1 MNKMNKIKHN
11 PMRNILGISLAV
23 VLAVAASSCDREKF
37 TYDLGI
43 ETPSGK
49 TGTLDLSTFGAIPN
63 NDTQVIEK
71 APVSRA
77 VDTGDF
83 TVQIYPSQGTDTLEW
98 KYSEMPEIVTLNVG
112 DYNVAVFSHRVQPAE
127 WEHPYYYADK
137 AFTIEENRVTQLDTV
152 VCTLQNIK
160 VTVTYSEDLKSFM
173 GDDCKVT
180 VDIGSGSLDFSQTET
195 RAGYFRSDGE
205 SNLLIATFTG
215 TIDGYE
221 EVNRIQVDNVKAGD
235 WRKIHYDIKRP
246 EPGSET
252 GGVTPSVT
260 LDASCETIDHEG
272 NVTIEEEIIPDPNP
286 VDPGTDPDPDP
297 EPTPGEAPQI
307 TSETI
312 QLGTP
317 VTITEGL
324 KVVVDITSS
333 DPAGLTGLTVDIDSP
348 TLTPEELSGMGLSAH
363 LDLVNPG
370 NLKEPIEGLGFPT
383 EGNVLNQAKVTFDIS
398 DFMPLLGL
406 LGAGTHNFIIKA
418 TDAQGTTTESL
429 ILVTE

>member
-1 MNKMNKIKHN
+1 MNKTMHN
-11 PMRNILGISLAV
+11 SILRNIWSISLAV
-23 VLAVAASSCDREKF
+23 ILAAGTTSCEREKF
-37 TYDLGI
+37 TYDLGT

-49 TGTLDLSTFGAIPN
+49 TGTLDLSTFKAVPN
-63 NDTQVIEK
+63 NDTQVVEK
-71 APVSRA
+71 TPVSRA

-83 TVQIYPSQGTDTLEW
+83 TVQIYPAQGHDTLSW
-98 KYSEMPEIVTLNVG
+98 KYREMPEIVTLNVG
-112 DYNVAVFSHRVQPAE
+112 DYKLAVFSHKVQPAE

-137 AFTIEENRVTQLDTV
+137 TFAIEEGRVTQLDTV

-173 GDDCKVT
+173 GNDCKVT

-195 RAGYFRSDGE
+195 RAGYFRSDSE

-221 EVNRIQVDNVKAGD
+221 EVNRIQVDNVKAGE

-260 LDASCETIDHEG
+260 VDASCETIDHEG
-272 NVTIEEEIIPDPNP
+272 NVTVEEEIIPDPNP
-286 VDPGTDPDPDP
+286 VDPDPGPG
-297 EPTPGEAPQI
+297 PTPTEAPQI
-307 TSETI
+307 TSKTI

-317 VTITEGL
+317 VTITEGM

-348 TLTPEELSGMGLSAH
+348 TLTPDELSGMGLSAH
-363 LDLVNPG
+363 LDLVTPG
-370 NLKEPIEGLGFPT
+370 ALKEAIESLGFPT
-383 EGNVLNQAKVTFDIS
+383 EGNVLNQPKVTFDIS
-398 DFMPLLGL
+398 EFMPLLGL

>member
-1 MNKMNKIKHN
+1 MSHMKH
-11 PMRNILGISLAV
+11 ILGISLAAI
-23 VLAVAASSCDREKF
+23 LALSSASCDREKF
-37 TYDLGI
+37 TYDLG
-43 ETPSGK
+43 TDTASGK
-49 TGTLDLSTFGAIPN
+49 TGQLDLSTFDAVPN
-63 NDTQVIEK
+63 NDTKVIEGT
-71 APVSRA
+71 PVSRA

-83 TVQIYPSQGTDTLEW
+83 TVQIYPAQGTDTLEW
-98 KYSEMPEIVTLNVG
+98 KYSEMPEIVTLSVG
-112 DYNVAVFSHRVQPAE
+112 DYNLAVFSHRVQPAE
-127 WEHPYYYADK
+127 WERPYYYADK
-137 AFTIEENRVTQLDTV
+137 AFAIEENKVTQIDTV

-180 VDIGSGSLDFSQTET
+180 VDIGSGSLDFSQTEE
-195 RAGYFRSDGE
+195 RAGYFRSDRE

-260 LDASCETIDHEG
+260 VDASCVTIDHEG
-272 NVTIEEEIIPDPNP
+272 NVTIDEEVIEDPNKP
-286 VDPGTDPDPDP
+286 VDPNPDPDP
-297 EPTPGEAPQI
+297 SGEAPRI

-312 QLGTP
+312 ELGTP
-317 VTITEGL
+317 VTVVENM

-333 DPAGLTGLTVDIDSP
+333 DPKGLTGLTVDIESP
-348 TLTPEELSGMGLSAH
+348 TLTPEELTGMGLSDH

-383 EGNVLNQAKVTFDIS
+383 ESNVLNQSKVTFDIS

-406 LGAGTHNFIIKA
+406 LGSGTHNFIIKA
-418 TDAQGTTTESL
+418 TDAQGTTTETL

>member
-23 VLAVAASSCDREKF
+23 VLAVAAISCDREKF
-37 TYDLGI
+37 TYDLG
-43 ETPSGK
+43 TDTASGK
-49 TGTLDLSTFGAIPN
+49 TGQLDLSTFDAVPN
-63 NDTQVIEK
+63 NDTKVIEGT
-71 APVSRA
+71 PVSRA

-112 DYNVAVFSHRVQPAE
+112 NYNVAVFSHRVQPAE
-127 WEHPYYYADK
+127 WERPYYYADK
-137 AFTIEENRVTQLDTV
+137 AFAIEENKVTQIDTV

-272 NVTIEEEIIPDPNP
+272 NVT
-286 VDPGTDPDPDP
+286 PDPD
-297 EPTPGEAPQI
+297 PTPGEAPKI

-317 VTITEGL
+317 V
-324 KVVVDITSS
+324 VVTAGMQVIVDITSS

-348 TLTPEELSGMGLSAH
+348 TLTPDELAGLGLSSH

-370 NLKEPIEGLGFPT
+370 DLKAPIESLGFPT
-383 EGNVLNQAKVTFDIS
+383 EGNVLNQPKVTFNIS
-398 DFMPLLGL
+398 DFMPMLGL
-406 LGAGTHNFIIKA
+406 LGAGTHNFIITA

>member
-1 MNKMNKIKHN
+1 MKAIWTV
-11 PMRNILGISLAV
+11 SLAII
-23 VLAVAASSCDREKF
+23 LAVGATSCYREKF
-37 TYDLGI
+37 VYNLGG

-63 NDTQVIEK
+63 NDTQVVEK

-83 TVQIYPSQGTDTLEW
+83 TVQIYPAQGNDTLEW
-98 KYSEMPEIVTLNVG
+98 KYREMPEIVTLQVG
-112 DYNVAVFSHRVQPAE
+112 EYNLAVFSHEVQPAE

-173 GDDCKVT
+173 GDDCQVT

-195 RAGYFRSDGE
+195 RAGYFRSDSE

-221 EVNRIQVDNVKAGD
+221 EVNRIQVDNVKAGE

-260 LDASCETIDHEG
+260 LDASCVTIDHEG
-272 NVTIEEEIIPDPNP
+272 HVTIDEEIIPDPS
-286 VDPGTDPDPDP
+286 DPGTPDP
-297 EPTPGEAPQI
+297 EPSGAPQI

-312 QLGTP
+312 ALGTP
-317 VTITEGL
+317 VTVTEGMQ
-324 KVVVDITSS
+324 VVVDIIST
-333 DPAGLTGLTVDIDSP
+333 DKDGLTQLTVDIESP

-370 NLKEPIEGLGFPT
+370 ALKEAIEGLGFPT
-383 EGNVLNQAKVTFDIS
+383 EGNVLHQPKVTFDIS
-398 DFMPLLGL
+398 QFMPLLGL
-406 LGAGTHNFIIKA
+406 LGAGTHNFIITA

>member
-1 MNKMNKIKHN
+1 MKAIWTV
-11 PMRNILGISLAV
+11 SLAAI
-23 VLAVAASSCDREKF
+23 LALSATSCDREKF
-37 TYDLGI
+37 DYNLGT
-43 ETPSGK
+43 ETTTGK

-63 NDTQVIEK
+63 NDTQVVEK

-83 TVQIYPSQGTDTLEW
+83 TVQIYPAQGNDTLEW
-98 KYSEMPEIVTLNVG
+98 KYREMPEIVTLNVG
-112 DYNVAVFSHRVQPAE
+112 DYKLAVFSHDVQPAE
-127 WEHPYYYADK
+127 WERPYYYADK
-137 AFTIEENRVTQLDTV
+137 AFTIEDNRVTQLDTV

-173 GDDCKVT
+173 GEGCKVT
-180 VDIGSGSLDFSQTET
+180 VDIGSGSLEFSQTET
-195 RAGYFRSDGE
+195 RAGYFRSDSE

-221 EVNRIQVDNVKAGD
+221 EVNRIQVDNVKAGE

-260 LDASCETIDHEG
+260 VDASCEIIDHEG
-272 NVTIEEEIIPDPNP
+272 NVVIDEEVIPDPNP
-286 VDPGTDPDPDP
+286 SDPGTDPDPEP
-297 EPTPGEAPQI
+297 EPSGAPQI
-307 TSETI
+307 SSETI
-312 QLGTP
+312 ALGPP
-317 VTITEGL
+317 VTVTDGMQ
-324 KVVVDITSS
+324 VVVDIIST
-333 DPAGLTGLTVDIDSP
+333 DKDGLTQLTVDIESP

-370 NLKEPIEGLGFPT
+370 ALKEAIEGLGFPT
-383 EGNVLNQAKVTFDIS
+383 ENKVLHQNKVTFDIS
-398 DFMPLLGL
+398 QFMPLLGL
-406 LGAGTHNFIIKA
+406 LGAGTHNFIITA

>member
-1 MNKMNKIKHN
+1 M
-11 PMRNILGISLAV
+11 
-23 VLAVAASSCDREKF
+23 
-37 TYDLGI
+37 
-43 ETPSGK
+43 
-49 TGTLDLSTFGAIPN
+49 
-63 NDTQVIEK
+63 
-71 APVSRA
+71 
-77 VDTGDF
+77 
-83 TVQIYPSQGTDTLEW
+83 
-98 KYSEMPEIVTLNVG
+98 
-112 DYNVAVFSHRVQPAE
+112 
-127 WEHPYYYADK
+127 
-137 AFTIEENRVTQLDTV
+137 
-152 VCTLQNIK
+152 
-160 VTVTYSEDLKSFM
+160 
-173 GDDCKVT
+173 
-180 VDIGSGSLDFSQTET
+180 
-195 RAGYFRSDGE
+195 
-205 SNLLIATFTG
+205 
-215 TIDGYE
+215 
-221 EVNRIQVDNVKAGD
+221 NRIQVDNVKAGD

-398 DFMPLLGL
+398 EFMPLLGL

>member
-1 MNKMNKIKHN
+1 MNKMSHMK
-11 PMRNILGISLAV
+11 NILGISLAV
-23 VLAVAASSCDREKF
+23 ILALGTASCDREKF
-37 TYDLGI
+37 TYDLGTD
-43 ETPSGK
+43 TPSGK
-49 TGTLDLSTFGAIPN
+49 TGTLDLSTFDAVPN
-63 NDTQVIEK
+63 NDTKVIEK
-71 APVSRA
+71 TPVSRA

-83 TVQIYPSQGTDTLEW
+83 TVQIYPSQGNDTLEW

-112 DYNVAVFSHRVQPAE
+112 DYSLAVFSHHVQPAE
-127 WEHPYYYADK
+127 WERPYYYADK
-137 AFTIEENRVTQLDTV
+137 TFAIEENKVTQIDTV

-272 NVTIEEEIIPDPNP
+272 NVTIEEEIIHDPNP

-370 NLKEPIEGLGFPT
+370 DLKAPIESLGFPT